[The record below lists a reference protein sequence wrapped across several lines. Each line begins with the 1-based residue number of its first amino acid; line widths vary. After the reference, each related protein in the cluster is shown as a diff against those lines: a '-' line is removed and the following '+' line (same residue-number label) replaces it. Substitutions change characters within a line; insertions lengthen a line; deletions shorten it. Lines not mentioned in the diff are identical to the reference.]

1 MRSKSEHKIHHD
13 HRHFWIARLFDQAT
27 DAVGGVN
34 HRVRLAVGEVVI
46 AKVEEGVFDAAVDIF
61 QAEFRIGLNV
71 AVDIAVF
78 FHHREHRFVAQRA
91 AAEQATNVFLLRL
104 QTRTHISNQR
114 LVKRMQVEI
123 FLFHAGEH
131 HRF

>member
-13 HRHFWIARLFDQAT
+13 HRHFWIARFFDQAT
-27 DAVGGVN
+27 DTVGRVN
-34 HRVRLAVGEVVI
+34 HWMRLAVGEVII
-46 AKVEEGVFDAAVDIF
+46 AKVEEGVFDAAVDIL
-61 QAEFRIGLNV
+61 QAEFRIGLDI

-78 FHHREHRFVAQRA
+78 FHHREHGFVTQRA

-104 QTRTHISNQR
+104 QTHTHVSNQR
-114 LVKRMQVEI
+114 LVQGMQVEM
-123 FLFHAGEH
+123 FLFHTGEH

>member
-71 AVDIAVF
+71 AVDIAMF
-78 FHHREHRFVAQRA
+78 FHHREHGFVAQRA

-104 QTRTHISNQR
+104 QTRTHIRNQR

>member
-1 MRSKSEHKIHHD
+1 M
-13 HRHFWIARLFDQAT
+13 
-27 DAVGGVN
+27 
-34 HRVRLAVGEVVI
+34 RLAVGEVVI
-46 AKVEEGVFDAAVDIF
+46 TKVEEGVFDAAADIL

-104 QTRTHISNQR
+104 QASAHVSNQW
-114 LVKRMQVEI
+114 LVQGMQVEM

-131 HRF
+131 YRFQRRLFTAAGKL